1 MPQDKISVSQINS
14 LIKAANAGWVAA
26 PTSVSKLTAEE
37 RKRLLGYIPGPGEES
52 LDQRIQASAAKIS
65 AIKSAVVGAP
75 TGFDWRNVNGHNYI
89 TPVKDQKH
97 CGSCVA
103 FGTTAAV
110 EGTFRVQSGNPNL
123 AVDLSEASL
132 FFCIGPGAGAG
143 ACPDG
148 GWSMTPAMNG
158 YKNTGVPDD
167 ACYPYTDQNQACHQC
182 SDWQA
187 RAVKITGWH
196 TVGSAADMK
205 AWLSTRGPLATCFTV
220 YDDFFAYTSGV
231 YRHVWGNGDPGGH
244 CVCVVGYSDAGGFWI
259 CKNSWGAGWG
269 ESGFFCIAYG
279 ECGIDS
285 TMWAVDGVQTGVT
298 YSGVWRAGSDA
309 YYLWANASWSNFN
322 AKWQQLSAQ
331 NLRLVDLKSYRV
343 GSNRLWAGAWRAGSD
358 AHYLWVNAN
367 WANFV
372 AKWQQLSAQNLRLTV
387 LTTYEEGGTRLYA
400 GVWRAGSDAYYL
412 WANAS
417 WSNFNAKWQ
426 QLSAQNL
433 RLVDLASYSVGG
445 TMLWAGVWRAG
456 SDAHYLWVNANWANF
471 VAKWQQLSAQ
481 NLRLTVLITYEVG
494 GTRLYAGVWRAGSDA
509 YYLWA
514 NASWDNFVAKWQQLG
529 AQNLRLI
536 HLETWTPGTM
546 QAGASESD
554 QVMLAEG
561 SELASAGIGEGGG
574 SDAPEAAAVGIG
586 EGGGSEE
593 TEVGAGEGGGSDGTE
608 AGTEEGNGNEKAEV
622 GAGEGGG
629 SDVPEVGM
637 GEGGGTS

>member
-1 MPQDKISVSQINS
+1 MPQDEISVSQVNRA
-14 LIKAANAGWVAA
+14 IKAANAGWVAA

-37 RKRLLGYIPGPGEES
+37 RKRLLGYIPAAGEES

-65 AIKSAVVGAP
+65 AIKSAAVGAP
-75 TGFDWRNVNGHNYI
+75 AGFDWRNVNGHNYI
-89 TPVKDQKH
+89 TAVKDQKH

-187 RAVKITGWH
+187 RAVKVTGWH

-220 YDDFFAYTSGV
+220 YDDFFAYSSGV
-231 YRHVWGNGDPGGH
+231 YRHVSGGVAGGH
-244 CVCVVGYSDAGGFWI
+244 CVCVIGYSDAGGFWI
-259 CKNSWGAGWG
+259 CKNSWGTGFG

-309 YYLWANASWSNFN
+309 HYLWVNASWSNFN

-343 GSNRLWAGAWRAGSD
+343 GGNR
-358 AHYLWVNAN
+358 
-367 WANFV
+367 
-372 AKWQQLSAQNLRLTV
+372 
-387 LTTYEEGGTRLYA
+387 
-400 GVWRAGSDAYYL
+400 
-412 WANAS
+412 
-417 WSNFNAKWQ
+417 
-426 QLSAQNL
+426 
-433 RLVDLASYSVGG
+433 
-445 TMLWAGVWRAG
+445 LWAGVWRAG

-481 NLRLTVLITYEVG
+481 NLRLTVFITYEEG

-514 NASWDNFVAKWQQLG
+514 NASWDNFKAKWQQLS

-546 QAGASESD
+546 QAGASESG
-554 QVMLAEG
+554 QVMTLADGKADMFKKLRLAGGSE
-561 SELASAGIGEGGG
+561 SELAGVGTGEGGG
-574 SDAPEAAAVGIG
+574 SDVPEAGGIG

-593 TEVGAGEGGGSDGTE
+593 TEGGVGEGGGSEE
-608 AGTEEGNGNEKAEV
+608 AEADMSEGNGSEKAEV

-629 SDVPEVGM
+629 SDVPEVGV

>member
-1 MPQDKISVSQINS
+1 MPQDEISVSQVNRA
-14 LIKAANAGWVAA
+14 IKAANAGWVAA

-37 RKRLLGYIPGPGEES
+37 RKRLLGYIPAAGEES

-65 AIKSAVVGAP
+65 AIKSAAVGAP
-75 TGFDWRNVNGHNYI
+75 AGFDWRNVNGHNYI
-89 TPVKDQKH
+89 TAVKDQKH

-187 RAVKITGWH
+187 RAVKVTGWH

-220 YDDFFAYTSGV
+220 YDDFFAYSSGV
-231 YRHVWGNGDPGGH
+231 YRHVSGGVAGGH
-244 CVCVVGYSDAGGFWI
+244 CVCVIGYSDAGGFWI
-259 CKNSWGAGWG
+259 CKNSWGMGFG

-309 YYLWANASWSNFN
+309 HYLWVNASWSNFN

-343 GSNRLWAGAWRAGSD
+343 GGNRLWAGVWRAGSD

-417 WSNFNAKWQ
+417 WDNFKAKWQ
-426 QLSAQNL
+426 QLS
-433 RLVDLASYSVGG
+433 
-445 TMLWAGVWRAG
+445 
-456 SDAHYLWVNANWANF
+456 
-471 VAKWQQLSAQ
+471 
-481 NLRLTVLITYEVG
+481 
-494 GTRLYAGVWRAGSDA
+494 
-509 YYLWA
+509 
-514 NASWDNFVAKWQQLG
+514 

-546 QAGASESD
+546 QAGASESG
-554 QVMLAEG
+554 QVMTLADGKADMFKKLRLAGGSE
-561 SELASAGIGEGGG
+561 SELAGVGTGEGGG
-574 SDAPEAAAVGIG
+574 SDVPEAAGIG

-593 TEVGAGEGGGSDGTE
+593 TEGGVGEGGGSEE
-608 AGTEEGNGNEKAEV
+608 AEADMSEGNGSEKAEV

-629 SDVPEVGM
+629 SDVPEVGV

>member
-1 MPQDKISVSQINS
+1 MPQDEISVSQVNRA
-14 LIKAANAGWVAA
+14 IKAANAGWVAA

-37 RKRLLGYIPGPGEES
+37 RKRLLGYIPAAGEES

-65 AIKSAVVGAP
+65 AIKSAAVGAP
-75 TGFDWRNVNGHNYI
+75 AGFDWRNVNGHNYI
-89 TPVKDQKH
+89 TAVKDQKH

-187 RAVKITGWH
+187 RAVKVTGWH

-220 YDDFFAYTSGV
+220 YDDFFAYSSGV
-231 YRHVWGNGDPGGH
+231 YRHVSGGVAGGH
-244 CVCVVGYSDAGGFWI
+244 CVCVIGYSDAGGFWI
-259 CKNSWGAGWG
+259 CKNSWGMGFG

-309 YYLWANASWSNFN
+309 HYLWVNASWSNFN

-343 GSNRLWAGAWRAGSD
+343 GGNR
-358 AHYLWVNAN
+358 
-367 WANFV
+367 
-372 AKWQQLSAQNLRLTV
+372 
-387 LTTYEEGGTRLYA
+387 
-400 GVWRAGSDAYYL
+400 
-412 WANAS
+412 
-417 WSNFNAKWQ
+417 
-426 QLSAQNL
+426 
-433 RLVDLASYSVGG
+433 
-445 TMLWAGVWRAG
+445 LWAGVWRAG

-481 NLRLTVLITYEVG
+481 NLRLTVFITYEEG

-514 NASWDNFVAKWQQLG
+514 NASWDNFKAKWQQLS

-546 QAGASESD
+546 QAGASESG
-554 QVMLAEG
+554 QVMTLADGKADMFKKLRLAGGSE
-561 SELASAGIGEGGG
+561 SELAGVGTGEGGG
-574 SDAPEAAAVGIG
+574 SDVPEAAGIG

-593 TEVGAGEGGGSDGTE
+593 TEGGVGEGGGSEE
-608 AGTEEGNGNEKAEV
+608 AEADMSEGNGSEKAEV

-629 SDVPEVGM
+629 SDVPEVGV

>member
-1 MPQDKISVSQINS
+1 MPQDKVNVSQLNS
-14 LIKAANAGWVAA
+14 LIKAANAEWVAGK
-26 PTSVSKLTAEE
+26 TSVSELTAEQ
-37 RKRLLGYIPGPGEES
+37 RKKLLGYVPGAGEES
-52 LDQRIQASAAKIS
+52 LDQRIHASAAKIS
-65 AIKSAVVGAP
+65 AIKSAVGAP
-75 TGFDWRNVNGHNYI
+75 AAFDWRNANGHNYI

-123 AVDLSEASL
+123 AIDLSEASL

-148 GWSMTPAMNG
+148 GWYMTPAMDG
-158 YKNTGVPDD
+158 YKNIGVPDD

-182 SDWQA
+182 SDWQT

-196 TVGSAADMK
+196 TVGSAADIK
-205 AWLSTRGPLATCFTV
+205 SWLSTRGPLATCFTV

-231 YRHVWGNGDPGGH
+231 YRHVSGGVAGGH

-259 CKNSWGAGWG
+259 CKNSWGTGWG

-285 TMWAVDGVQTGVT
+285 TMWAVEGVQTGVT

-309 YYLWANASWSNFN
+309 HYLWVNASWSNFN

-343 GSNRLWAGAWRAGSD
+343 GGNRLWAGVWRAGSD

-417 WSNFNAKWQ
+417 WDNFKAKWQ

-433 RLVDLASYSVGG
+433 RLIDLEI
-445 TMLWAGVWRAG
+445 W
-456 SDAHYLWVNANWANF
+456 
-471 VAKWQQLSAQ
+471 
-481 NLRLTVLITYEVG
+481 I
-494 GTRLYAGVWRAGSDA
+494 
-509 YYLWA
+509 
-514 NASWDNFVAKWQQLG
+514 
-529 AQNLRLI
+529 
-536 HLETWTPGTM
+536 PGTM
-546 QAGASESD
+546 QQAGAPESGQAMLGKGDESEP
-554 QVMLAEG
+554 
-561 SELASAGIGEGGG
+561 ASAAVGEGGG
-574 SDAPEAAAVGIG
+574 GAVPEAGIG

-593 TEVGAGEGGGSDGTE
+593 
-608 AGTEEGNGNEKAEV
+608 AEV

-629 SDVPEVGM
+629 SEVPEASIGEVGA
-637 GEGGGTS
+637 GEGGGSEAPEAGMGQGGGGS